1 MFLRKYSHNIYKAQ
15 VVLFLVFIFLTTV
28 YYNYPQAHRFF
39 NRMWYENS
47 CFSFDY
53 LFSAIMTVLFA
64 CFFWIILVY
73 PFILLFSI
81 FFMKMGWKKIIVLLI
96 LSLISFFCEF
106 SLYTIPNQRMFK
118 ERRKQNPNEIPNEQT
133 QKVNDNYQAFI
144 ENKNDTT
151 NINRKELYKIF
162 KYDEFS
168 EREGYYQI
176 PYYGC
181 PYKGNK
187 LGNANVILIPKTN
200 RFDTFI
206 IASKCNGEE
215 VCKDKI
221 RKEIMSLSI
230 EELNQHFNAVVFI
243 IPKKYL
249 KYTPHLETSYNPKY
263 PYKEDAY
270 VLENGKWSIRKT
282 YTVTDEI
289 EQEINR
295 LQDRY
300 IDSLV
305 EEYQFRE

>member
-1 MFLRKYSHNIYKAQ
+1 MADVKALDKIQ
-15 VVLFLVFIFLTTV
+15 VEL
-28 YYNYPQAHRFF
+28 N
-39 NRMWYENS
+39 M
-47 CFSFDY
+47 
-53 LFSAIMTVLFA
+53 
-64 CFFWIILVY
+64 
-73 PFILLFSI
+73 
-81 FFMKMGWKKIIVLLI
+81 KKIIILILLI
-96 LSLISFFCEF
+96 TSACDNSTKSNKAETVTPKEQF
-106 SLYTIPNQRMFK
+106 SLK
-118 ERRKQNPNEIPNEQT
+118 ENTNPDEILNEQA

-187 LGNANVILIPKTN
+187 LGNANVILIPKTK
-200 RFDTFI
+200 RFDTYAI
-206 IASKCNGEE
+206 TSKCNDNEPCWE
-215 VCKDKI
+215 KV
-221 RKEIMSLSI
+221 RQEISSLSI
-230 EELNQHFNAVVFI
+230 EEINKHFNAVIFI
-243 IPKKYL
+243 IDKKYL
-249 KYTPHLETSYNPKY
+249 EYTPDLETSYNPKY

-282 YTVTDEI
+282 YTITSEN
-289 EQEINR
+289 EQEING

-305 EEYQFRE
+305 EKYRFWE

>member
-1 MFLRKYSHNIYKAQ
+1 MADVKALDKIQ
-15 VVLFLVFIFLTTV
+15 VEL
-28 YYNYPQAHRFF
+28 N
-39 NRMWYENS
+39 M
-47 CFSFDY
+47 
-53 LFSAIMTVLFA
+53 
-64 CFFWIILVY
+64 
-73 PFILLFSI
+73 
-81 FFMKMGWKKIIVLLI
+81 KKIIILILLI
-96 LSLISFFCEF
+96 TSACDNSTKSNKAETVTPKEQF
-106 SLYTIPNQRMFK
+106 SLK
-118 ERRKQNPNEIPNEQT
+118 ENTNPDEILNEQA

-187 LGNANVILIPKTN
+187 LGNANVILIPKTK

-230 EELNQHFNAVVFI
+230 EELNKHFNAVIFI
-243 IPKKYL
+243 IDKKYL
-249 KYTPHLETSYNPKY
+249 EYTPDLETSYNPKY

-282 YTVTDEI
+282 YTITSEN
-289 EQEINR
+289 EQEING

-305 EEYQFRE
+305 EKYRFRE

>member
-1 MFLRKYSHNIYKAQ
+1 MILRKYSRNIYKVQ
-15 VVLFLVFIFLTTV
+15 VVLFLVFIFLTIV

-47 CFSFDY
+47 CFCFDY
-53 LFSAIMTVLFA
+53 LFSAIMTILFA
-64 CFFWIILVY
+64 CFLILVY
-73 PFILLFSI
+73 PLVYLFSL
-81 FFMKMGWKKIIVLLI
+81 FFMKMGWKRLVILLI
-96 LSLISFFCEF
+96 LYLTSFVCEF
-106 SLYTIPNQRMFK
+106 SLYTIPNQQMFK
-118 ERRKQNPNEIPNEQT
+118 ERRKQNSNEIPTEQT
-133 QKVNDNYQAFI
+133 QKVNDDYQAFI

-187 LGNANVILIPKTN
+187 LGNANVILIPKTK

-230 EELNQHFNAVVFI
+230 EELNQHFNAVIFI
-243 IPKKYL
+243 IDKKYL
-249 KYTPHLETSYNPKY
+249 EYTPDLETSYNPKY

-289 EQEINR
+289 EQEIHR

-305 EEYQFRE
+305 EEYRFRE

>member
-1 MFLRKYSHNIYKAQ
+1 MFLRKYSRNIYKAQ

-39 NRMWYENS
+39 NRMWYENFS
-47 CFSFDY
+47 FSFDY

-73 PFILLFSI
+73 PFVLLFSI

-96 LSLISFFCEF
+96 LSLISFVCEF

-118 ERRKQNPNEIPNEQT
+118 ERRKQNSNEIPNEQT

-187 LGNANVILIPKTN
+187 LGNANVILIPKTK

-230 EELNQHFNAVVFI
+230 EELNQHFNAVIFI
-243 IPKKYL
+243 IDKKYL
-249 KYTPHLETSYNPKY
+249 EYTPDLETSYNPKY

-270 VLENGKWSIRKT
+270 VLENGKWTIRKT
-282 YTVTDEI
+282 YTVTNEI
-289 EQEINR
+289 EQEIHR

-305 EEYQFRE
+305 EEYRFRE

>member
-1 MFLRKYSHNIYKAQ
+1 MFLRKYSRNIYKAQ

-39 NRMWYENS
+39 NRMWYENFS
-47 CFSFDY
+47 FSFDY
-53 LFSAIMTVLFA
+53 LFSAIMTMLFA
-64 CFFWIILVY
+64 CFFWIILAF
-73 PFILLFSI
+73 PFVLLFSI

-96 LSLISFFCEF
+96 LSLISFVCEF

-118 ERRKQNPNEIPNEQT
+118 ERRKQNSNEIPNEQT

-187 LGNANVILIPKTN
+187 LGNANVILIPKTK
-200 RFDTFI
+200 RFDTYAI
-206 IASKCNGEE
+206 TSKCNDNEPCWE
-215 VCKDKI
+215 KV
-221 RKEIMSLSI
+221 RQEISSLSI
-230 EELNQHFNAVVFI
+230 EELNKHFNAVIFI
-243 IPKKYL
+243 IDRKYL
-249 KYTPHLETSYNPKY
+249 EHTPHLETSYNPKY

-289 EQEINR
+289 EQEIHR

-305 EEYQFRE
+305 EKYRFRE

>member
-1 MFLRKYSHNIYKAQ
+1 MFLRKYSRNIYKAQ

-39 NRMWYENS
+39 NRMWYENFS
-47 CFSFDY
+47 FSFDY

-73 PFILLFSI
+73 PFVLLFSI

-96 LSLISFFCEF
+96 LSLISFVCEF

-118 ERRKQNPNEIPNEQT
+118 ERRKQNSNEIPNEQT

-168 EREGYYQI
+168 ERDGYYQI

-181 PYKGNK
+181 PYEENE
-187 LGNANVILIPKTN
+187 LGNANVILIPKTK
-200 RFDTFI
+200 RFDTYA

-230 EELNQHFNAVVFI
+230 EELNEYFNAVIFI
-243 IPKKYL
+243 IGKKYL

-270 VLENGKWSIRKT
+270 VLENGKWTIRKT
-282 YTVTDEI
+282 YTVTNEI
-289 EQEINR
+289 EQEIHR

-305 EEYQFRE
+305 EEYRFRE

>member
-1 MFLRKYSHNIYKAQ
+1 
-15 VVLFLVFIFLTTV
+15 
-28 YYNYPQAHRFF
+28 
-39 NRMWYENS
+39 
-47 CFSFDY
+47 
-53 LFSAIMTVLFA
+53 
-64 CFFWIILVY
+64 
-73 PFILLFSI
+73 
-81 FFMKMGWKKIIVLLI
+81 MKMGWKRLVI
-96 LSLISFFCEF
+96 LPILYLTSFVCDF

-118 ERRKQNPNEIPNEQT
+118 ERRKQNPDEIPTEQA
-133 QKVNDNYQAFI
+133 QKVNDDYQAFI

-305 EEYQFRE
+305 EEYRFRE

>member
-1 MFLRKYSHNIYKAQ
+1 MFLRKYSHNIYKVQ

-39 NRMWYENS
+39 NRMWYENFS
-47 CFSFDY
+47 FSFDY

-96 LSLISFFCEF
+96 LSLISFVCEF

-118 ERRKQNPNEIPNEQT
+118 ERRKQNPDEIPTEQA
-133 QKVNDNYQAFI
+133 QKVNDDYQAFI

-289 EQEINR
+289 EQEIHR

-305 EEYQFRE
+305 EKYRFRE

>member
-1 MFLRKYSHNIYKAQ
+1 M
-15 VVLFLVFIFLTTV
+15 
-28 YYNYPQAHRFF
+28 
-39 NRMWYENS
+39 
-47 CFSFDY
+47 
-53 LFSAIMTVLFA
+53 
-64 CFFWIILVY
+64 
-73 PFILLFSI
+73 
-81 FFMKMGWKKIIVLLI
+81 KKIIILILLI
-96 LSLISFFCEF
+96 AVACRNSQQNNKADATLEEQVPLNEDIISE
-106 SLYTIPNQRMFK
+106 
-118 ERRKQNPNEIPNEQT
+118 EIPQENTPEI
-133 QKVNDNYQAFI
+133 NLYYQVFI
-144 ENKNDTT
+144 ENKNYTT

-187 LGNANVILIPKTN
+187 LGNANVILIPKTK

-206 IASKCNGEE
+206 IASKCNDDEA
-215 VCKDKI
+215 CKEKV
-221 RKEIMSLSI
+221 RQEISSLSI
-230 EELNQHFNAVVFI
+230 EELNKHFNAVIFI
-243 IPKKYL
+243 IDKKYL
-249 KYTPHLETSYNPKY
+249 EYTPDLETSYNPKY

-289 EQEINR
+289 EQEIHR

>member
-39 NRMWYENS
+39 NRMWYENFS
-47 CFSFDY
+47 FSFDY

-96 LSLISFFCEF
+96 LSLISFVCEF

-118 ERRKQNPNEIPNEQT
+118 ERRKQNSNEIPNEQT

-162 KYDEFS
+162 KYDEFY

-187 LGNANVILIPKTN
+187 LGNANVILIPKTK
-200 RFDTFI
+200 RFDTYAI
-206 IASKCNGEE
+206 TSKCNDNEPCWE
-215 VCKDKI
+215 KV
-221 RKEIMSLSI
+221 RQEISSLSI
-230 EELNQHFNAVVFI
+230 EELNEHFNAVIFI
-243 IPKKYL
+243 IDKKYL
-249 KYTPHLETSYNPKY
+249 EYTPDLETSYNPKY

-289 EQEINR
+289 EQEIHR

-305 EEYQFRE
+305 EKYRFRE

>member
-1 MFLRKYSHNIYKAQ
+1 MFLRKYSRNIYKAQ

-39 NRMWYENS
+39 NRMWYENFS
-47 CFSFDY
+47 FSFDY

-73 PFILLFSI
+73 PFVLLFSI

-96 LSLISFFCEF
+96 LSLISFVCEF

-118 ERRKQNPNEIPNEQT
+118 ERRKQNSNEIPNEQT

-230 EELNQHFNAVVFI
+230 EELNQHFNAVIFI
-243 IPKKYL
+243 IDKKYL

-282 YTVTDEI
+282 YTITDEI
-289 EQEINR
+289 EQEIHR

-305 EEYQFRE
+305 EEYRFRE

>member
-39 NRMWYENS
+39 NRMWYENFS
-47 CFSFDY
+47 FSFDY

-73 PFILLFSI
+73 PFVLLFSI

-96 LSLISFFCEF
+96 LSLISFVCEF
-106 SLYTIPNQRMFK
+106 SLYIIPNQRMFK

-187 LGNANVILIPKTN
+187 LGNANVILIPKTK
-200 RFDTFI
+200 RFDTYAI
-206 IASKCNGEE
+206 TSKCNDNEPCWE
-215 VCKDKI
+215 KV
-221 RKEIMSLSI
+221 RQEISSLSI
-230 EELNQHFNAVVFI
+230 EELNKHFNAVIFI
-243 IPKKYL
+243 IDKKYL
-249 KYTPHLETSYNPKY
+249 EHTPDLETSYNPKY

-282 YTVTDEI
+282 YTITDEI
-289 EQEINR
+289 EQEIHN
-295 LQDRY
+295 LQDKY

-305 EEYQFRE
+305 EEYRFRE